1 MKKTTLVLVVL
12 VFAGILTA
20 GLWAQE
26 IKFPNVSQKASVTQT
41 IGLTDVTI
49 NFYRPGVKGRV
60 IWGELVPYDK
70 VWRTGA
76 NNATTIE
83 FSSDVVIEGNKLAAG
98 KYAIFTI
105 PGKDE
110 WVFIF
115 SKQADIWGD
124 YGYKES
130 EDVLRIKVKPEE
142 APLCEWMMFV
152 FGDLTEDSAK
162 VMLRWEKLMVGF
174 TVKVDTK
181 GIILNNIEKAMEG
194 YGMASYRS
202 ASYAFKNEMLDN
214 AKKWVDISVDIKP
227 MYWSMLLKAKIYKK
241 MAKTKKEEA
250 EAIKTLEKAIL
261 LGKELPE
268 EQQSYVED
276 GKKLLQEW
284 KGKK

>member
-1 MKKTTLVLVVL
+1 MFVLVVL
-12 VFAGILTA
+12 VFVSLLTV

-41 IGLTDVTI
+41 IGLTDVAI
-49 NFYRPGVKGRV
+49 NYYRPGVKGRV
-60 IWGELVPYDK
+60 IWGDLVPYDK

-83 FSSDVVIEGNKLAAG
+83 FSNEVMIEGNKLAAG
-98 KYAIFTI
+98 KYGLFTI

-124 YGYKES
+124 YGYKDS
-130 EDVLRIKVKPEE
+130 EDVLRVKVKPEE
-142 APLCEWMMFV
+142 APFCEWMMFG

-162 VMLRWEKLMVGF
+162 VMLHWEKLMVGF

-181 GIILNNIEKAMEG
+181 GMIVKSIEKVMDRYWTPA
-194 YGMASYRS
+194 YRS
-202 ASYAFKNEMLDN
+202 ADYAFSNGMLDN
-214 AKKWVDISVDIKP
+214 AKKWIDVSVGIKTV
-227 MYWSMLLKAKIYKK
+227 YWNMVLKAKIYKQ

-250 EAIKTLEKAIL
+250 EATKILEKAIL

-268 EQQSYVED
+268 NQQSYVEE

-284 KGKK
+284 KTKK

>member
-115 SKQADIWGD
+115 SKQTDIWGD

-130 EDVLRIKVKPEE
+130 EDVLRVKVKPEE
-142 APLCEWMMFV
+142 ASLCEWMMFV

-181 GIILNNIEKAMEG
+181 GMILNNIEKAMEG

-202 ASYAFKNEMLDN
+202 ANYAFKNEMLDN
-214 AKKWVDISVDIKP
+214 AKKWIDISVDIKP
-227 MYWSMLLKAKIYKK
+227 IYWSMLLKAKIYKK

-250 EAIKTLEKAIL
+250 EAVKTLEKAIL
-261 LGKELPE
+261 LGKDLPE
-268 EQQSYVED
+268 NQQSYVED